1 MFCVALTVS
10 IALAG
15 KCRVALA
22 NVTNA
27 CRHGTLYLR
36 VCLSPP
42 AHFAA
47 GLRCKC
53 GAHSV
58 QALLNDQGGNSTLLP
73 LPVTEIPLAECN
85 GLSFCLPGN
94 RGYCS
99 YKMVGSPEDLGYT
112 VTFGCLSLQRAHEL
126 CQWGRKKEHECCRYD
141 DCNELMGGS
150 VMQNNISAS
159 YIEITTIALEYVCLF

>member
-1 MFCVALTVS
+1 MLCAALTVS
-10 IALAG
+10 IAFAG
-15 KCRVALA
+15 KCGVELA
-22 NVTNA
+22 DAMNA
-27 CRHGTLYLR
+27 YRRGTLYLR

-58 QALLNDQGGNSTLLP
+58 QALPNDQGGNSTLLP

-112 VTFGCLSLQRAHEL
+112 VTFGCLSLQRAREL

-141 DCNELMGGS
+141 GCNEHMGRS
-150 VMQNNISAS
+150 IMRNNMLA
-159 YIEITTIALEYVCLF
+159 

>member
-1 MFCVALTVS
+1 MSLSLFPLLLQVS
-10 IALAG
+10 AEYSAA
-15 KCRVALA
+15 VSLA

-27 CRHGTLYLR
+27 YRRRTLCLH

-58 QALLNDQGGNSTLLP
+58 QALPRDQGENSTLLP
-73 LPVTEIPLAECN
+73 LPATEISLAECN

-112 VTFGCLSLQRAHEL
+112 VTFGCLSLQRSREL

-141 DCNELMGGS
+141 GCNEQMGES
-150 VMQNNISAS
+150 P
-159 YIEITTIALEYVCLF
+159 